1 MPITNVKA
9 PDGSIIRVQHPE
21 GADEKDILGFAS
33 SNFKPNNE
41 EIPVEDDAVA
51 EPSDSIANLEDDIPE
66 EDVGILRQMYLDSSS
81 LLQEFNRGIADLIQG
96 SVDLSKPVAE
106 FATPV
111 MVYGQPS
118 AAGPSFL
125 SLVTGDFDKKLKK
138 FEADKEKQESIP
150 NLNVSEAFQDLSIM
164 GEEPEDPTFFQKTAR
179 VGGQESLPMLS
190 LVKYAQRFRAPYNA
204 LKSDSAKTA
213 AQKILGGLGDE
224 FEENTSRFLAAEALA
239 TGGYVLGQDID
250 APQWAK
256 NTASIVLAGGFGA
269 APQLM
274 SDSKLFS
281 LSRNKNI
288 NNYEEVIEEIATGKL
303 EFKDF
308 KPIKPKDT
316 RGQGEQYHGTSRPV
330 TTLLNDEGYM
340 SSANIYGEGF
350 YTTDALDVAK
360 GYTKKGSGKKPTIY
374 TIQETEP
381 VNFIDIDTFKYR
393 DLNIDFFGFG
403 NDTLG
408 NDIGNSLRGLSDDA
422 TVREAFDAL
431 RNNVDATSEEIIES
445 AFFPITDQIKKLGYG
460 GIQHTGGKTFK
471 KAPHKV
477 KVYFDPPNQIKLKE
491 ITDSPLMPNVVED
504 SMEFE
509 YTRQNIAAQ
518 LAQKEAAKAIIE
530 FNSPFTQQ
538 RGFIDRTLGKAKAI
552 LVPSK
557 VLGREGI
564 DIIREARG
572 TSKAGD
578 ALGDRINGFVSRA
591 IKKDPNMKDKVD
603 SFLAGNP
610 MDDSLKPISA
620 DLIMFNKKRTELQ
633 DLLLKLLDDEMIA
646 GLPKEQ
652 RVKLQDIIRQS
663 IKDGDYSTRTYN
675 MFLDKNFKV
684 DSKLRNAARIELVSK
699 ELRKSQYAGL
709 DPKEARQRAL
719 NVVDE
724 KLMTYE
730 SNKGGGVNP
739 LKQKDEI
746 GPSTRKYLGEV
757 KEPGK
762 RMQATLSLVAKQSAN
777 RYEDIGLYKY
787 LINSGLASR
796 EKTPA
801 TSKEFLFTS
810 TGDRSGIFLSDEMD
824 MAINTLRRNR
834 SLDAEDG
841 LVGKALKFWT
851 SATKIPKV
859 LLNVESYPT
868 AMLGA
873 VTASASNGVLPLPG
887 RGLGKGFRLALAEYG
902 GLDNILSGKN
912 PELRE
917 AWLQDVN
924 DMSKYGL
931 STGSITSELAEEG
944 LGRSLDVLKGIP
956 RKGLDFFSNAYSS
969 GDRMLRYV
977 NWKETQKN
985 IRNMYPNATDEQ
997 IKQVAAKVV
1006 NDTFPNYEHLSRLVK
1021 SGELLGGLPP
1031 FISFRAELLRNA
1043 YNQSRYSR
1051 QMIAGTFGREFG
1063 LDPSQANKMAMRKN
1077 GAWRGSWLVAAAAGG
1092 TLYLSEENEKNG
1104 LDDVGV
1110 QEFKDS
1116 FARDYN
1122 KNSSLYIHVNE
1133 DGRSGWYADASYLL
1147 PQVDIGKYLE
1157 SGALGDLDQLGDM
1170 LVEDFVGRGNFPQQM
1185 VSRFISGT
1193 DERGKP
1199 VFTSPEARDNART
1212 FILELW
1218 NTIRPGTLN
1227 TIERFEKAVKNG
1239 DIKKLDEATLRL
1251 IGIRT
1256 VEWDDSNLIYNMRN
1270 QRKLAGF
1277 NMSDYSSARF
1287 KFKRGDISE
1296 EELNASYE
1304 LENSKYQSNMAIVAQ
1319 HYQNAS
1325 GGTWNYSMEERRDQ
1339 MKEAGLNARER
1350 LAIMTGKLPS
1360 MPKVREPSMRER
1372 YDELG
1377 GTIKEKLVSIAEIA
1391 KDDKALADS
1400 LLKYTGRKLLDDRK
1414 GLNPIEKDIRVL
1426 EPMDKIAYIKENNLN
1441 RKTLTR
1447 FIALGIIDEE
1457 QLRLVLQ
1464 D

>member
-1 MPITNVKA
+1 MPITNVNA
-9 PDGSIIRVQHPE
+9 PDGSIIRVEHPE
-21 GADEKDILGFAS
+21 DADEKDIIRFAS
-33 SNFKPNNE
+33 SKFKSDNE
-41 EIPVEDDAVA
+41 EIPVEDDAVV
-51 EPSDSIANLEDDIPE
+51 EPSDSIENLEDDIPE

-81 LLQEFNRGIADLIQG
+81 LLQEWNRGIADLIQG
-96 SVDLSKPVAE
+96 GVDLSKPVAE
-106 FATPV
+106 NFATPV

-125 SLVTGDFDKKLKK
+125 SLVTGDYAEKAKKFDADKKERIQSLY
-138 FEADKEKQESIP
+138 DKEFGDSGLISK
-150 NLNVSEAFQDLSIM
+150 AFQEIGIM

-179 VGGQESLPMLS
+179 VVGQESLPTLS
-190 LVKYAQRFRAPYNA
+190 IIKYAQRFRAPYNA

-281 LSRNKNI
+281 LPKNKDI
-288 NNYEEVIEEIATGKL
+288 KNYEEAIEAIATGKL

-308 KPIKPKDT
+308 KPTKPKDT
-316 RGQGEQYHGTSRPV
+316 P
-330 TTLLNDEGYM
+330 TLPKDTPE
-340 SSANIYGEGF
+340 A
-350 YTTDALDVAK
+350 
-360 GYTKKGSGKKPTIY
+360 
-374 TIQETEP
+374 ET
-381 VNFIDIDTFKYR
+381 
-393 DLNIDFFGFG
+393 
-403 NDTLG
+403 
-408 NDIGNSLRGLSDDA
+408 
-422 TVREAFDAL
+422 
-431 RNNVDATSEEIIES
+431 
-445 AFFPITDQIKKLGYG
+445 
-460 GIQHTGGKTFK
+460 
-471 KAPHKV
+471 
-477 KVYFDPPNQIKLKE
+477 
-491 ITDSPLMPNVVED
+491 PLMPKVVED

-552 LVPSK
+552 LTPSK

-578 ALGDRINGFVSRA
+578 ALGDRINRFVSRA

-663 IKDGDYSTRTYN
+663 IEDGDYSTRTYN

-709 DPKEARQRAL
+709 DPREARQRAL

-1043 YNQSRYSR
+1043 YNQYRYSR

-1122 KNSSLYIHVNE
+1122 KNSSLYVHVNE

-1377 GTIKEKLVSIAEIA
+1377 GTIKEKLVSITEIA
-1391 KDDKALADS
+1391 KDDEALANS
-1400 LLKYTGRKLLDDRK
+1400 LLKYTEKRLSDDMN
-1414 GLNPIEKDIRVL
+1414 GLNAIEKDIRAL
-1426 EPMDKIAYIKENNLN
+1426 EPMDKIAFIKENNIN
-1441 RKTLTR
+1441 KKTLER
-1447 FIALGIIDEE
+1447 FAELGVINEK
-1457 QLRLVLQ
+1457 QLILVLQ

>member
-1 MPITNVKA
+1 MPITNVNA
-9 PDGSIIRVQHPE
+9 PDGSIIRVEHPE
-21 GADEKDILGFAS
+21 DADEKDIIRFAS
-33 SNFKPNNE
+33 SKFKSDNE
-41 EIPVEDDAVA
+41 EIPVEDDAVV
-51 EPSDSIANLEDDIPE
+51 EPSDSIENLEDDIPE

-81 LLQEFNRGIADLIQG
+81 LLQEWNRGIADLIQG
-96 SVDLSKPVAE
+96 GVDLSKPVAE
-106 FATPV
+106 NFATPV

-125 SLVTGDFDKKLKK
+125 SLVTGDYAEKAKKFDADKKERIQSLY
-138 FEADKEKQESIP
+138 DKEFGDSGLISK
-150 NLNVSEAFQDLSIM
+150 AFQEIGIM

-179 VGGQESLPMLS
+179 VVGQESLPTLS
-190 LVKYAQRFRAPYNA
+190 IIKYAQRFRAPYNA

-281 LSRNKNI
+281 LPKNKDI
-288 NNYEEVIEEIATGKL
+288 KNYEEAIEAIATGKL

-308 KPIKPKDT
+308 KPTKPKDT
-316 RGQGEQYHGTSRPV
+316 P
-330 TTLLNDEGYM
+330 TLPKDTPE
-340 SSANIYGEGF
+340 A
-350 YTTDALDVAK
+350 
-360 GYTKKGSGKKPTIY
+360 
-374 TIQETEP
+374 ET
-381 VNFIDIDTFKYR
+381 
-393 DLNIDFFGFG
+393 
-403 NDTLG
+403 
-408 NDIGNSLRGLSDDA
+408 
-422 TVREAFDAL
+422 
-431 RNNVDATSEEIIES
+431 
-445 AFFPITDQIKKLGYG
+445 
-460 GIQHTGGKTFK
+460 
-471 KAPHKV
+471 
-477 KVYFDPPNQIKLKE
+477 
-491 ITDSPLMPNVVED
+491 PLMPKVVED

-552 LVPSK
+552 LTPSK

-564 DIIREARG
+564 DIIREA
-572 TSKAGD
+572 GD
-578 ALGDRINGFVSRA
+578 ALGDRINRFVSRA

-663 IKDGDYSTRTYN
+663 IEDGDYSTRTYN

-709 DPKEARQRAL
+709 DPQEARQRAL

-1043 YNQSRYSR
+1043 YNQYRYSR

-1122 KNSSLYIHVNE
+1122 KNSSLYVHVNE

-1377 GTIKEKLVSIAEIA
+1377 GTIKEKLVSITEIA
-1391 KDDKALADS
+1391 KDDEALANS
-1400 LLKYTGRKLLDDRK
+1400 LLKYTEKRLSDDMN
-1414 GLNPIEKDIRVL
+1414 GLNAIEKDIRAL
-1426 EPMDKIAYIKENNLN
+1426 EPMDKIAFIKENNIN
-1441 RKTLTR
+1441 KKTLER
-1447 FIALGIIDEE
+1447 FAELGVINEK
-1457 QLRLVLQ
+1457 QLILVLQ

>member
-1 MPITNVKA
+1 MPITNVNA
-9 PDGSIIRVQHPE
+9 PDGSIIRVEHPE
-21 GADEKDILGFAS
+21 DADEKDIIRFAS
-33 SNFKPNNE
+33 SKFKSDNE
-41 EIPVEDDAVA
+41 EIPVEDDAVV
-51 EPSDSIANLEDDIPE
+51 EPSDSIENLEDDIPE

-81 LLQEFNRGIADLIQG
+81 LLQEWNRGIADLIQG
-96 SVDLSKPVAE
+96 GVDLSKPVAE
-106 FATPV
+106 NFATPV

-125 SLVTGDFDKKLKK
+125 SLVTGDYAEKAKKFDADKKERIQSLY
-138 FEADKEKQESIP
+138 DKEFGDSGLISK
-150 NLNVSEAFQDLSIM
+150 AFQEIGIM

-179 VGGQESLPMLS
+179 VVGQESLPTLS
-190 LVKYAQRFRAPYNA
+190 IIKYAQRFRAPYNA

-281 LSRNKNI
+281 LPKNKDI
-288 NNYEEVIEEIATGKL
+288 KNYEEAIEAIATGKL

-308 KPIKPKDT
+308 KPTKPKDT
-316 RGQGEQYHGTSRPV
+316 P
-330 TTLLNDEGYM
+330 TLPKDTPE
-340 SSANIYGEGF
+340 A
-350 YTTDALDVAK
+350 
-360 GYTKKGSGKKPTIY
+360 
-374 TIQETEP
+374 ET
-381 VNFIDIDTFKYR
+381 
-393 DLNIDFFGFG
+393 
-403 NDTLG
+403 
-408 NDIGNSLRGLSDDA
+408 
-422 TVREAFDAL
+422 
-431 RNNVDATSEEIIES
+431 
-445 AFFPITDQIKKLGYG
+445 
-460 GIQHTGGKTFK
+460 
-471 KAPHKV
+471 
-477 KVYFDPPNQIKLKE
+477 
-491 ITDSPLMPNVVED
+491 PLMPKVVED

-552 LVPSK
+552 LTPSK

-578 ALGDRINGFVSRA
+578 ALGDRINRFVSRA

-663 IKDGDYSTRTYN
+663 IEDGDYSTRTYN

-709 DPKEARQRAL
+709 DPREARQRAL

-1043 YNQSRYSR
+1043 YNQYRYSR

-1122 KNSSLYIHVNE
+1122 KNSSLYVHVNE

-1270 QRKLAGF
+1270 QR
-1277 NMSDYSSARF
+1277 
-1287 KFKRGDISE
+1287 
-1296 EELNASYE
+1296 
-1304 LENSKYQSNMAIVAQ
+1304 
-1319 HYQNAS
+1319 
-1325 GGTWNYSMEERRDQ
+1325 
-1339 MKEAGLNARER
+1339 
-1350 LAIMTGKLPS
+1350 
-1360 MPKVREPSMRER
+1360 
-1372 YDELG
+1372 
-1377 GTIKEKLVSIAEIA
+1377 
-1391 KDDKALADS
+1391 
-1400 LLKYTGRKLLDDRK
+1400 
-1414 GLNPIEKDIRVL
+1414 
-1426 EPMDKIAYIKENNLN
+1426 
-1441 RKTLTR
+1441 
-1447 FIALGIIDEE
+1447 
-1457 QLRLVLQ
+1457 
-1464 D
+1464 

>member
-1 MPITNVKA
+1 MPISNVKV

-21 GADEKDILGFAS
+21 DADEKDIIRFAAS
-33 SNFKPNNE
+33 KFKSDNE
-41 EIPVEDDAVA
+41 EIPVEDDVVT

-81 LLQEFNRGIADLIQG
+81 LLQEFNRGIADLIQIG
-96 SVDLSKPVAE
+96 VDVSKPVAE

-150 NLNVSEAFQDLSIM
+150 DLNVSKTFQDLGIM

-190 LVKYAQRFRAPYNA
+190 ILKYAQRFRTPYNT

-224 FEENTSRFLAAEALA
+224 FEKNTSRFLAAEALA

-274 SDSKLFS
+274 SNSKLFS
-281 LSRNKNI
+281 LSKNKNI
-288 NNYEEVIEEIATGKL
+288 NNYEEVIEGIATGKL

-316 RGQGEQYHGTSRPV
+316 P
-330 TTLLNDEGYM
+330 TLP
-340 SSANIYGEGF
+340 
-350 YTTDALDVAK
+350 K
-360 GYTKKGSGKKPTIY
+360 
-374 TIQETEP
+374 
-381 VNFIDIDTFKYR
+381 DTP
-393 DLNIDFFGFG
+393 
-403 NDTLG
+403 
-408 NDIGNSLRGLSDDA
+408 
-422 TVREAFDAL
+422 EA
-431 RNNVDATSEEIIES
+431 E
-445 AFFPITDQIKKLGYG
+445 
-460 GIQHTGGKTFK
+460 
-471 KAPHKV
+471 APL
-477 KVYFDPPNQIKLKE
+477 F
-491 ITDSPLMPNVVED
+491 PNVLED

-509 YTRQNIAAQ
+509 STRQNIAAQ
-518 LAQKEAAKAIIE
+518 LAQKEAATAIIE
-530 FNSPFTQQ
+530 SSSPFTKQ
-538 RGFIDRTLGKAKAI
+538 RGFIDSTLGKAKAI
-552 LVPSK
+552 LAPSK

-572 TSKAGD
+572 TAKAGD
-578 ALGDRINGFVSRA
+578 ALGDRINRFVSKA
-591 IKKDPNMKDKVD
+591 IKKDPNMRDKVN

-610 MDDSLKPISA
+610 MDDSLEPISA
-620 DLIMFNKKRTELQ
+620 DLIMFDKKRTELQ

-652 RVKLQDIIRQS
+652 RIKLQDTIRKS
-663 IKDGDYSTRTYN
+663 IEDGDYSTRTYN

-684 DSKLRNAARIELVSK
+684 DPKLRNLARIELVSK
-699 ELRKSQYAGL
+699 ELRKSEYAGL
-709 DPKEARQRAL
+709 EQQVARKRAL
-719 NVVDE
+719 SVVDK

-730 SNKGGGVNP
+730 SNKGAGVNP

-746 GPSTRKYLGEV
+746 GLATRKYLGEV

-762 RMQATLSLVAKQSAN
+762 RMQATLSLVARQSAN

-787 LINSGLASR
+787 LIKSGLASK
-796 EKTPA
+796 EQTPA
-801 TSKEFLFTS
+801 TPKEFLFSS
-810 TGDRSGIFLSDEMD
+810 TKDKSGIFLSDEMD
-824 MAINTLRRNR
+824 IAINTLRRNR
-834 SLDAEDG
+834 SLSAEDG
-841 LVGKALKFWT
+841 LIGKAFKFWT
-851 SATKIPKV
+851 SATKVPKV
-859 LLNVESYPT
+859 LFNVESYPT

-873 VTASASNGVLPLPG
+873 VTSSLSNGVLPLPG
-887 RGLGKGFRLALAEYG
+887 RGLGKGARLALAEFG

-912 PELRE
+912 PELRK

-924 DMSKYGL
+924 DMNKYGL
-931 STGSITSELAEEG
+931 ATGNINAELAEEG
-944 LGRSLDVLKGIP
+944 LGRSLDILKGTP
-956 RKGLDFFSNAYSS
+956 RKTLEFFSNAYSS
-969 GDRMLRYV
+969 GDRMLRYL

-1006 NDTFPNYEHLSRLVK
+1006 NDTFPNYEHLSRLIK
-1021 SGELLGGLPP
+1021 SGEQLGGLPP
-1031 FISFRAELLRNA
+1031 FISFRAELFRNA
-1043 YNQSRYSR
+1043 YNQFRYSN

-1077 GAWRGSWLVAAAAGG
+1077 GAWRGSWLVASAAGG
-1092 TLYLSEENEKNG
+1092 TLYLSEQNEKNG
-1104 LDDVGV
+1104 LDDLGV
-1110 QEFKDS
+1110 QEFKES

-1147 PQVDIGKYLE
+1147 PQVDIGKYIE
-1157 SGALGDLDQLGDM
+1157 SGKLEDLDQLGDM
-1170 LVEDFVGRGNFPQQM
+1170 LVEDFVGRGTFPQQM

-1227 TIERFEKAVKNG
+1227 TIERFEKAVRNG

-1270 QRKLAGF
+1270 QKKLASS

-1304 LENSKYQSNMAIVAQ
+1304 LENRKYQSNMAIIAQ

-1325 GGTWNYSMEERRDQ
+1325 GGTWNYSMEERRNQ

-1350 LAIMTGKLPS
+1350 LAIMTGTLPS
-1360 MPKVREPSMRER
+1360 IPKVREPSMRER
-1372 YDELG
+1372 YDALG
-1377 GTIKEKLVSIAEIA
+1377 GTIKEKFVSIAEIA
-1391 KDDKALADS
+1391 KEDKALASS
-1400 LLKYTGRKLLDDRK
+1400 LLEYTGRKFFDDKK
-1414 GLNPIEKDIRVL
+1414 GLTPIEKDIRVL
-1426 EPMDKIAYIKENNLN
+1426 EPMDKIAFIKENNI
-1441 RKTLTR
+1441 KKDTLVR
-1447 FIALGIIDEE
+1447 FKKLGVINEE
-1457 QLRLVLQ
+1457 QLILLLK
-1464 D
+1464 